1 MFSKFLNI
9 YFVLFQRPDNCI
21 MAGGHSKNDEGKT
34 QEGCESKKE
43 KKARKRKKGVYRRIL
58 SQMEFYLSDANLRHS
73 KFLLPIYE
81 SDPWIALSIFLTFN
95 KLAGMLYEIVE
106 VKASEEDRVTEL
118 AKALSYVESEHIELS
133 ECKTKVGRKRPFVP
147 GSSCDIDTC
156 TIYAE
161 NLAPEAD
168 HDVIRNLFSSFGD
181 IVYVS
186 IPKFK
191 SGRSKGFA
199 FIEFKT
205 AESVDKVLRE
215 FSRVAVDRSEELAS
229 VKTFL
234 EQEVEV
240 KQSAIGNKRKNEE
253 GGKTVTKRVKIQ
265 EDLQEEKPEDN
276 SCGLLDNAGSDS
288 DIQVLSKVQWKK
300 LRNKYLDE
308 QRKNFGSAKN
318 SFKKARTPHYVER
331 QYGDDGDIKENVKES
346 SQPVIDIKPG
356 VVVKILLK
364 EGVDSLPDIKRKIRA
379 AIDDEKVAYVD
390 ARVGYD
396 VVHVRCE
403 DKNQAKKLAEASI
416 GQEISKDILV
426 GEEEKDYH
434 LKAAKDRN
442 DKRSGKVKVPKT
454 KTKAK
459 IFQKVENNKNS
470 HVFFD

>member
-1 MFSKFLNI
+1 
-9 YFVLFQRPDNCI
+9 
-21 MAGGHSKNDEGKT
+21 MAGANIKNDEGKT

-43 KKARKRKKGVYRRIL
+43 KKARKRKKGVYRRII

-81 SDPWIALSIFLTFN
+81 SDPWIPLSLFLTFN
-95 KLAGMLYEIVE
+95 KLAAMLYEV
-106 VKASEEDRVTEL
+106 VDPKASEADRVTEL
-118 AKALSYVESEHIELS
+118 AKALSYVESEYIVLS
-133 ECKTKVGRKRPFVP
+133 ECKSKVGRKRPFVP
-147 GSSCDIDTC
+147 GSSCDIDSC
-156 TIYAE
+156 TVYAE

-205 AESVDKVLRE
+205 PESVEKVLRE
-215 FSRVAVDRSEELAS
+215 FSRVTVDRSEELAS
-229 VKTFL
+229 VKTFI

-265 EDLQEEKPEDN
+265 EDLQEEKPED
-276 SCGLLDNAGSDS
+276 SSGLLDNVASDS

-346 SQPVIDIKPG
+346 SHPVIDIKPG
-356 VVVKILLK
+356 VLVKILLI
-364 EGVDSLPDIKRKIRA
+364 EGVDSLPDIKKKIKA

-396 VVHVRCE
+396 VVHVRCQ
-403 DKNQAKKLAEASI
+403 DQNQARKLANSSI
-416 GQEISKDILV
+416 GSEISKEILA

-434 LKAAKDRN
+434 LKAAKDRT

-454 KTKAK
+454 KTKSK